1 MYPVIPGAVSGLLKG
16 FGMYIVTTVNKA
28 TKFWLHGIAWAFNA
42 DRADRFET
50 SEQASAAI
58 TKASKFMAAPVRKAC
73 RIQLEGETA

>member
-28 TKFWLHGIAWAFNA
+28 TKFWLPGKRAFNA